1 LGNEWHNRSG
11 NFVWVVITPVAQAL
25 LRIRKNHHMDELELI
40 VAARQ
45 GDLDAFNSLVLAYQ
59 DVVFRQA
66 RYWVSDE
73 ETAADIA
80 QDTFIKAFLSLKD
93 FQGGSFRAWLLRTAT
108 HASIDELR
116 RRQRR
121 PTLSID
127 AEDDNGMDQEV
138 AGWMADPQPLP
149 EEIAEN
155 KQLQQA
161 VQAILEDVKPV
172 YRAAVVLVDLQG
184 LDYEEAS
191 QALGVP
197 VGTLKSRLARGRMMV
212 RTLIENSRSDLQTI
226 GSGMDVGD
234 GWGKMPAPLR

>member
-1 LGNEWHNRSG
+1 
-11 NFVWVVITPVAQAL
+11 
-25 LRIRKNHHMDELELI
+25 MDESGLI
-40 VAARQ
+40 NAARQ
-45 GDLDAFNSLVLAYQ
+45 GDLEAFNRLVMAYQ

-66 RYWVSDE
+66 SYWVNDD
-73 ETAADIA
+73 ETAADIT
-80 QDTFIKAFLSLKD
+80 QDTFIKAFKSLMD

-127 AEDDNGMDQEV
+127 AEDENGMDQEV
-138 AGWMADPQPLP
+138 ASWMADLEPLP
-149 EEIAEN
+149 EEITER

-161 VQAILEDVKPV
+161 VQSVLEQVKPV

-191 QALGVP
+191 AVLGVP
-197 VGTLKSRLARGRMMV
+197 VGTLKSRLARGRMML
-212 RTLIENSRSDLQTI
+212 RALIENSRPTFQALWQEIEPD
-226 GSGMDVGD
+226 DD
-234 GWGKMPAPLR
+234 WKMIPTALN

>member
-1 LGNEWHNRSG
+1 
-11 NFVWVVITPVAQAL
+11 
-25 LRIRKNHHMDELELI
+25 MDELKLI
-40 VAARQ
+40 DAARQ
-45 GDLDAFNSLVLAYQ
+45 GDLEAFNSLVVAYQ

-66 RYWVSDE
+66 RYWVNDE

-93 FQGGSFRAWLLRTAT
+93 FHGGSFRAWLLRTAT

-138 AGWMADPQPLP
+138 ASWMADPQPLP
-149 EEIAEN
+149 EEIAES
-155 KQLQQA
+155 KQLQQE
-161 VQAILEDVKPV
+161 VQEILEQVKPV

-191 QALGVP
+191 EALGVP

-212 RTLIENSRSDLQTI
+212 RTSIENARHDSQSLWP
-226 GSGMDVGD
+226 GMDAGD

>member
-1 LGNEWHNRSG
+1 
-11 NFVWVVITPVAQAL
+11 
-25 LRIRKNHHMDELELI
+25 MDESGLI
-40 VAARQ
+40 NAARQ
-45 GDLDAFNSLVLAYQ
+45 GDLEAFNRLVMAYQ

-66 RYWVSDE
+66 RYWVNDD
-73 ETAADIA
+73 ETAADIT
-80 QDTFIKAFLSLKD
+80 QDTFIKAFQSLKN

-127 AEDDNGMDQEV
+127 AEDDNGMDQE
-138 AGWMADPQPLP
+138 AASWMADPEPLP
-149 EEIAEN
+149 EEITER

-161 VQAILEDVKPV
+161 VQSVLEQVKPV

-191 QALGVP
+191 AVLGVP
-197 VGTLKSRLARGRMMV
+197 VGTLKSRLARGRMML
-212 RTLIENSRSDLQTI
+212 RALIENSRPTFQGLWQEIEPDDDWMMIPTALN
-226 GSGMDVGD
+226 
-234 GWGKMPAPLR
+234 

>member
-1 LGNEWHNRSG
+1 
-11 NFVWVVITPVAQAL
+11 
-25 LRIRKNHHMDELELI
+25 MDEVDLI
-40 VAARQ
+40 NAARG
-45 GDLDAFNSLVLAYQ
+45 GDLDAFNQLVVAYQ

-66 RYWVSDE
+66 RYWLNDE
-73 ETAADIA
+73 DMAADIA
-80 QDTFIKAFLSLKD
+80 QDTFIKAFLSLKN

-149 EEIAEN
+149 EEITES
-155 KQLQQA
+155 KELQQA
-161 VQAILEDVKPV
+161 VHAVLEEVRPV

-191 QALGVP
+191 EVLGVP
-197 VGTLKSRLARGRMMV
+197 VGTLKSRLARGRIMM
-212 RTLIENSRSDLQTI
+212 RSLMENARGDFEALWT
-226 GSGMDVGD
+226 GMDVGD
-234 GWGKMPAPLR
+234 SLDRMPATLR

>member
-1 LGNEWHNRSG
+1 
-11 NFVWVVITPVAQAL
+11 
-25 LRIRKNHHMDELELI
+25 MDEVDLI
-40 VAARQ
+40 NAARA
-45 GDLDAFNSLVLAYQ
+45 GDLDAFNCLVTAYQ

-66 RYWVSDE
+66 RYWLNDE
-73 ETAADIA
+73 EMAADIT

-121 PTLSID
+121 PTFSID

-138 AGWMADPQPLP
+138 ASWMADPQPLP
-149 EEIAEN
+149 EEIAES

-161 VQAILEDVKPV
+161 VQEILEKVKPV

-191 QALGVP
+191 ETLGVP
-197 VGTLKSRLARGRMMV
+197 EGTLKSRLARGRIMM
-212 RTLIENSRSDLQTI
+212 RTLIENTRGDFQALLPGLDL
-226 GSGMDVGD
+226 GESLDR
-234 GWGKMPAPLR
+234 MPVTMR